1 MRGCLIATVAG
12 LLCFTAASQENS
24 DRLFQ
29 AIRNNDLTFLKAEL
43 SKGAEVNTR
52 DRRGSTLLMHAAAFG
67 SAEAVKL
74 LLDSGA
80 DVNAKNG
87 VDSTALLWGA
97 SDPAKAKLLIEKGAN
112 VNAASKLGRTPLMV
126 AAVCV
131 DCLDTVRLLVEKG
144 AEINAKDQRGMPAT
158 VIAAEFNNFEAVR
171 FLIGKGAPADVTDGG
186 GNTP

>member
-1 MRGCLIATVAG
+1 MRGYAIAAVAG

-29 AIRNNDLTFLKAEL
+29 AVRNNDLAFLKAEL
-43 SKGAEVNTR
+43 TKGAEVNTR

-67 SAEAVKL
+67 SSEAVKL

-87 VDSTALLWGA
+87 VDASPLLWGA
-97 SDPAKAKLLIEKGAN
+97 GDPAKAKLLIEKGAN
-112 VNAASKLGRTPLMV
+112 VNATSKLGRTPLMI
-126 AAVCV
+126 AAACV

-144 AEINAKDQRGMPAT
+144 AEVNAKDQRGMPAI
-158 VIAAEFNNFEAVR
+158 VLAAQFRNFDAV
-171 FLIGKGAPADVTDGG
+171 
-186 GNTP
+186 